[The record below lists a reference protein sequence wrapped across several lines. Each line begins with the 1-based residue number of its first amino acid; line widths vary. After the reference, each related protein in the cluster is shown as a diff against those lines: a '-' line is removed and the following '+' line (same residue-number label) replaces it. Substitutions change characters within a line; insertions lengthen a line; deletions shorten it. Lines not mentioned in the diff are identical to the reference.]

1 MEEAC
6 CDAPPHFRSLAH
18 SQDIIGWRR
27 MMEGMISKEMITI
40 QLRYASLAGSAY
52 GIQKWASGPITK
64 LLEITHGQWLYRNCV
79 VHDRVTGVLA
89 KMRKEELIIE
99 IEKQRKLGDEGLL
112 EEDQFLA
119 TINLDDMENTSGE
132 RLEYW
137 LLAIRTARRA
147 FLLRQQ
153 RQTNSESTT
162 T

>member
-1 MEEAC
+1 
-6 CDAPPHFRSLAH
+6 
-18 SQDIIGWRR
+18 

-40 QLRYASLAGSAY
+40 QLQYASLTGSEY
-52 GIQKWASGPITK
+52 SIQKWASGLIVK

-89 KMRKEELIIE
+89 NMRKEELLIE
-99 IEKQRKLGDEGLL
+99 IERQRELGDEGLL

-119 TINLDDMENTSGE
+119 TINLDDLENTSGD

-137 LLAIRTARRA
+137 LLAIRTARKA

-153 RQTNSESTT
+153 RQANSQSTPT
-162 T
+162 